1 MSREIQNIGAD
12 IGRGYVKG
20 FTEVDGI
27 ERSCIFKSV
36 VGLGREMDFVNYDDP
51 IFLDMKFGDTEYKN
65 IFCGLLAEEEGFT
78 PVRNSK
84 DSKTTETVKKLLIA
98 LINKLA
104 VKQEVNIM
112 LGVPNRDFTKTN
124 LSSIIEEYKGR
135 IIEIKDHVTKKT
147 KKVIIRD
154 VSIFRESDAALLYQ
168 VTKHKISNGNDNVM
182 VNIGFRTTEISFYDN
197 NLKYNDKKSKS
208 LELGNKTILEYVQNM
223 HPKRSLE
230 EIDTSSRYD
239 DLKKQGYQSLA
250 ENIEQ
255 TVESLLVNLDEI
267 NLYAAGGVVNNLELS
282 EKFMITEDPQMITA
296 MGLHLIATRKF

>member
-1 MSREIQNIGAD
+1 
-12 IGRGYVKG
+12 
-20 FTEVDGI
+20 
-27 ERSCIFKSV
+27 
-36 VGLGREMDFVNYDDP
+36 
-51 IFLDMKFGDTEYKN
+51 
-65 IFCGLLAEEEGFT
+65 
-78 PVRNSK
+78 
-84 DSKTTETVKKLLIA
+84 
-98 LINKLA
+98 
-104 VKQEVNIM
+104 M
-112 LGVPNRDFTKTN
+112 LGVPNREFTKKN
-124 LSSIIEEYKGR
+124 LAGIVEEYKGR
-135 IIEIKDHVTKKT
+135 IIEVTDHVSKKT

-208 LELGNKTILEYVQNM
+208 LELGNKTILEYVQNI
-223 HPKRSLE
+223 HTKRSLE

-239 DLKKQGYQSLA
+239 DLKRQGYQSLA

-296 MGLHLIATRKF
+296 KGLHLIATRKF